1 MDARE
6 FEKCLTL
13 IKQKKL
19 IKITNFSIME
29 NPTTNDIL
37 FRYSDLRSKEA
48 TELDKYIDEIN
59 TASYNKEILPL

>member
-1 MDARE
+1 M
-6 FEKCLTL
+6 
-13 IKQKKL
+13 
-19 IKITNFSIME
+19 ME